1 MSGIRNA
8 ARGFGGVMALAVSAV
23 LVTSCSSD
31 GIYSI
36 PLPGGADIG
45 SNPMTIDIQ
54 FDDVLDLVPQSAVKV
69 EGVPVGRVEEITLGK
84 DGWTASVRTVVN
96 SSVDLPANA
105 RAEVRQTN
113 LLGEKFI
120 ELSKPAADPDP
131 DKLADGS
138 VIPVSNT
145 RHATEIEQVLGAMSL
160 LLNGGGVAQLQPI
173 VTELN
178 KTLGGREDRVRSL
191 IEQANTLIGGLNQ
204 QVDDITRA
212 IDGLATLSGRVS
224 TQTDQIA
231 KILDELPRGIKILEE
246 QRPQLIAL
254 LAQLDRVGQAGFDVI
269 NTSKADLIAGLTSL
283 RPTLQELGRAAPDL
297 VTALP
302 LIPTYPFPDST
313 LAGTFGGSVNTFLSV
328 DAEIGVALSNLG
340 VGKPDPVYI
349 PPLGRPVPVDPSNP
363 YYNGNGPRPGW
374 PTVSLVPLPP
384 TLASVPAAG
393 TPAAP
398 NPLGPLLEQF
408 GIETPGGQGRTGQQG
423 QEGQR

>member
-1 MSGIRNA
+1 MTGIRHA
-8 ARGFGGVMALAVSAV
+8 TRGFGAAVAVAVSAA

-36 PLPGGADIG
+36 PLPGGADVG
-45 SNPMTIDIQ
+45 AHPMTIEIR
-54 FDDVLDLVPQSAVKV
+54 FDDVLDLVPQAAVKV
-69 EGVPVGRVEEITLGK
+69 EGVPVGRVEEISVGK
-84 DGWTASVRTVVN
+84 DQWTASVRTLVN

-105 RAEVRQTN
+105 RAEVRQSN

-120 ELSKPAADPDP
+120 ELSKPPADPDP
-131 DKLADGS
+131 AKLANGA
-138 VIPVSNT
+138 VIPVDRT
-145 RHATEIEQVLGAMSL
+145 RHATEVEQVLGAMSL

-178 KTLGGREDRVRSL
+178 KTFEGREDKVRSL
-191 IEQANTLIGGLNQ
+191 LEQANTLIGGLNE

-231 KILDELPRGIKILEE
+231 KILDELPRGVKILEE
-246 QRPQLIAL
+246 QRPQLVAL
-254 LAQLDRVGQAGFDVI
+254 LAQLDRVGQAGFDVL
-269 NTSKADLIAGLTSL
+269 NKSNADLIAGLVSL

-328 DAEIGVALSNLG
+328 DGEIGVLLSNLG
-340 VGKPDPVYI
+340 VGKGDPVYV
-349 PPLGRPVPVDPSNP
+349 PPVGRPVPVNPSNP
-363 YYNGNGPRPGW
+363 YYNGNGAHPGW
-374 PTVSLVPLPP
+374 PTISLVPLPA
-384 TLASVPAAG
+384 TLAQVVPNGVPAV
-393 TPAAP
+393 P

-408 GIETPGGQGRTGQQG
+408 GVENQGGRPVQPG